1 MAWVHSFGVTNNN
14 QICNQGGLFAT
25 LKSTLKGLILDA
37 DKIITDRNL
46 MLLKNTFSRS
56 FLTSNS
62 SIAQR
67 KHL

>member
-1 MAWVHSFGVTNNN
+1 MAWVYSFGVTNNN

-46 MLLKNTFSRS
+46 MLLKNTFIVGL
-56 FLTSNS
+56 FWLQ
-62 SIAQR
+62 IA
-67 KHL
+67 L

>member
-37 DKIITDRNL
+37 DKIITNRNL
-46 MLLKNTFSRS
+46 MLLKNTLIVGLF
-56 FLTSNS
+56 
-62 SIAQR
+62 
-67 KHL
+67 